1 MGTKRL
7 IISDINN
14 ALLKIINYLP
24 LSRHLAL
31 GSKHM
36 ALGPGFL
43 VLVLTIILLPGCET
57 EYPWELQESE
67 VKNMVVD
74 GIITNEMKAQH
85 IKLSISNTKPN
96 KLSEPISGATV
107 TVDEKNNHYQF
118 IESSTLPGSYIS
130 LPFQAVVG
138 KTYVLSITIN
148 SKIFT
153 ARDSMVSITELSPF
167 NLSIESKGE
176 FYVYNHI
183 KTGMPAIIE
192 VYFDWTKNTEYTQ
205 DYGSSMAKETF
216 YILKNVDINEVL
228 HPDME
233 IIRFPK
239 GTKII
244 RRKYSLSEDHQAFI
258 RSLLM
263 ETEWRGGLF
272 DVQQGNV
279 STNLNNN
286 ALGFFGV
293 CMILKDSMEVK

>member
-1 MGTKRL
+1 MSTKRL
-7 IISDINN
+7 VMSDIRN
-14 ALLKIINYLP
+14 AHLKKITYLP
-24 LSRHLAL
+24 MSWFLAL
-31 GSKHM
+31 VSR
-36 ALGPGFL
+36 FI
-43 VLVLTIILLPGCET
+43 VLVLAANFLQGCEI
-57 EYPWELQESE
+57 EYPWKLQESE

-74 GIITNEMKAQH
+74 GIITNEMKAQR
-85 IKLSISNTKPN
+85 INLSITNTKPN
-96 KLSEPISGATV
+96 KLSEPLSGATV
-107 TVDEKNNHYQF
+107 TVDDKNNQYHF
-118 IESSTLPGSYIS
+118 IESSTIPGSYFS

-138 KTYVLSITIN
+138 KTYVLTIFNN
-148 SKIFT
+148 SKTFT
-153 ARDSMVSITELSPF
+153 ARDSMVSITELSSF
-167 NLSIESKGE
+167 NLSIESKGD

-192 VYFDWTKNTEYTQ
+192 VYFDWTKSTEYTQ
-205 DYGSSMAKETF
+205 TYGSREAQETF

-228 HPDME
+228 HPDKE

-244 RRKYSLSEDHQAFI
+244 RRKYSLSEEHQVFI

-279 STNLNNN
+279 STNLNNG

-293 CMILKDSMEVK
+293 CMILKDSMVVN

>member
-1 MGTKRL
+1 MARKQL

-14 ALLKIINYLP
+14 APLKIINYL
-24 LSRHLAL
+24 SVSWFLAL
-31 GSKHM
+31 GSR
-36 ALGPGFL
+36 FL
-43 VLVLTIILLPGCET
+43 VLLLTIIFLSGCET
-57 EYPWELQESE
+57 EYPWKLQESE

-74 GIITNEMKAQH
+74 GIITNEMKSQR
-85 IKLSISNTKPN
+85 INLSMSNTKPN

-107 TVDEKNNHYQF
+107 TVDDKNNRYQF
-118 IESSTLPGSYIS
+118 IESLTIPGSYFS

-138 KTYVLSITIN
+138 KTYVLTITSN

-153 ARDSMVSITELSPF
+153 ARDTMVSITELSLF
-167 NLSIESKGE
+167 NLSIQSKGD

-192 VYFDWTKNTEYTQ
+192 VYFDWTKSTEYTQ
-205 DYGSSMAKETF
+205 NYGSNMAQETF

-228 HPDME
+228 HPDKE

-244 RRKYSLSEDHQAFI
+244 RRKYSLSEEHQKFI

-279 STNLNNN
+279 STNLNNG

-293 CMILKDSMEVK
+293 CMVLKDSTMVN